1 MEGQRVSE
9 QPGEGSRKRA
19 EFSGSQGGDNRGDEE
34 RTRLTPGGAVLVW
47 KSHWGLLAR
56 RPPGGTAQGRP
67 EVSGVTW
74 GTFGPL
80 TELALPVE
88 VPLGGSLQ
96 GNSPLGTGPS
106 VWQDILAVPR
116 APRAPTRPGGWG
128 SYLRLSPGSGVEA
141 SDQTLTV
148 LILREQGH
156 WVRAQR
162 PHKVN
167 EGT

>member
-1 MEGQRVSE
+1 M
-9 QPGEGSRKRA
+9 
-19 EFSGSQGGDNRGDEE
+19 
-34 RTRLTPGGAVLVW
+34 LVW

-128 SYLRLSPGSGVEA
+128 VLPQTVPRIRGGGFRPDPDSPNPA
-141 SDQTLTV
+141 
-148 LILREQGH
+148 
-156 WVRAQR
+156 
-162 PHKVN
+162 
-167 EGT
+167 